1 MQADFGK
8 LYVKCVQIS
17 PESVIMDTVELQ
29 KGPERKMKIFD
40 VHVHIYPDKIADKAS
55 ASVGAFYGIPMHGSG
70 TLEDCLR
77 QQDEGGFT
85 RFAAH
90 SVALTPHHVDSINR
104 FIRSAHAQHPERIV
118 PFAAIHPE
126 MEDVEATVR
135 EIVGQGFKGI
145 KIHPDMQKFRVDDP
159 AAAPMME
166 AIEGRLPL
174 LIHCGDYRYD
184 YDGPKR
190 ILNLRRQHPR
200 LQIICAHFGG
210 WSEWNRAE
218 ELLPGNGLFI
228 DTSSTLFKWP
238 AERATEAI
246 HRFGVENVLF
256 GTDYPMWKPREELE
270 RFMQLRLS
278 DAEREDILWNNA
290 QRILQL

>member
-1 MQADFGK
+1 
-8 LYVKCVQIS
+8 
-17 PESVIMDTVELQ
+17 
-29 KGPERKMKIFD
+29 MKIFD
-40 VHVHIYPDKIADKAS
+40 VHVHIYPDKIAEKAS
-55 ASVGAFYGIPMHGSG
+55 ASVGAFYDGIPMHGSG

-77 QQDEGGFT
+77 QQDEAGFT

-90 SVALTPHHVDSINR
+90 SVALTPHNVGSINR
-104 FIRSAHAQHPERIV
+104 FILSAQAQQPERIV

-126 MEDVEATVR
+126 MEDMEATVR
-135 EIVGQGFKGI
+135 DIVNQGFRGI

-184 YDGPKR
+184 YDGPQR
-190 ILNLRRQHPR
+190 ILNLRRQHPK

-228 DTSSTLFKWP
+228 DTSSSLFKWP
-238 AERATEAI
+238 AERAAEAI

-256 GTDYPMWKPREELE
+256 GTDYPMWNPKEELE
-270 RFMQLRLS
+270 RFMQMRLT